1 MKMFN
6 DPGVNKAVG
15 EMTAALFPVE
25 LYLQK
30 ELVFAKCLSVDRAQL
45 EIKQQSFLPQPC
57 SLPDH

>member
-15 EMTAALFPVE
+15 EMTAALIPVE

-30 ELVFAKCLSVDRAQL
+30 ELVFAKCLSNT
-45 EIKQQSFLPQPC
+45 
-57 SLPDH
+57 